1 MNRFFQKIRFLGV
14 DTQVS
19 RADNKITILLNE
31 IIMSLLLLQ
40 SLVYI
45 EFFLQGEWRPMLV
58 IFVVQLLT
66 LVPLILS
73 YFNKSKI
80 AKWYFNLVYPFF
92 MAGLI
97 MTHGAELRADFSFL
111 ILAVTAI
118 LFFKKTFHRLLLFG
132 VIIFC
137 YFFSIY
143 YNNHYPAIFIDNV
156 SSWNSSIIFIAMM
169 ACVAIIVG
177 RFTKENE
184 DYERKLSTLLEDLRE
199 EQEKVELRNTELARA
214 NEDLDKFASMASHDL
229 KSPLRNIS
237 SFIQLINRKIKKYD
251 DPDLKEYLGFVR
263 VSANQMSQLI
273 EDILQYSKVDSYLKD
288 TKPVALEDVIL
299 KAKNNLRSS
308 IASKKALIDHDNL
321 PVVKGYSSQLVLL
334 FQNLIE
340 NGLKYNTNDIPS
352 VKITYKETPA
362 THEISFKDNGIGI
375 SDEYFS
381 HVFEMFK
388 RLHSSSEYEGSGVG
402 LAICKKIVDAHAGT
416 IRIES
421 ELEKG
426 TTFHISLPKNV

>member
-45 EFFLQGEWRPMLV
+45 EFFLQGEWRPMLI

-73 YFNKSKI
+73 YFNKSKA

-143 YNNHYPAIFIDNV
+143 YNNHYPAIFGDNV

-177 RFTKENE
+177 RFTKESE

-251 DPDLKEYLGFVR
+251 DPDLKEYLEFVR

-426 TTFHISLPKNV
+426 TTFHISLPKTV